1 MTTIRLAETDAEIA
15 RCFPVMQQL
24 RPHLLPE
31 GFVARVRAMQ
41 AEGFAL
47 AFLADEAG
55 TVRAVGGF
63 RVQDM
68 LAHCRTLYVDDLVT
82 DAENR
87 SLGYGRQLLDWLVA
101 QARAHECHLFS
112 LDSGTH
118 RHEAHRFYF
127 RQRLRISS
135 YHFSLQLADPPA

>member
-1 MTTIRLAETDAEIA
+1 MTTIRLAATDVEIA

-24 RPHLLPE
+24 RPHLGPA

-41 AEGFAL
+41 TEGFAL
-47 AFLADEAG
+47 AFLEDDAG
-55 TVRAVGGF
+55 AVRAVGGF

-68 LAHCRTLYVDDLVT
+68 LASGRTLYVDDLVT
-82 DAENR
+82 DAGSR

-101 QARAHECHLFS
+101 RARAQGCHMFS

-135 YHFSLQLADPPA
+135 YHFSLPLADPPA

>member
-1 MTTIRLAETDAEIA
+1 MTTIRLASTDAEIA

-24 RPHLLPE
+24 RPHLRPE
-31 GFVARVRAMQ
+31 GFVARVHAMQ

-47 AFLADEAG
+47 AFLEDDAG
-55 TVRAVGGF
+55 AVRAVGGF

-68 LAHCRTLYVDDLVT
+68 LAHGRTLYVDDLVT
-82 DAENR
+82 DAGSR
-87 SLGYGRQLLDWLVA
+87 SLGFGRQLLDWLVA
-101 QARAHECHLFS
+101 RAGAQGCHMFS

-127 RQRLRISS
+127 RQRMRISS
-135 YHFSLQLADPPA
+135 YHFSLPLAAPPA

>member
-1 MTTIRLAETDAEIA
+1 
-15 RCFPVMQQL
+15 
-24 RPHLLPE
+24 
-31 GFVARVRAMQ
+31 
-41 AEGFAL
+41 
-47 AFLADEAG
+47 
-55 TVRAVGGF
+55 
-63 RVQDM
+63 M
-68 LAHCRTLYVDDLVT
+68 LAHGRTLYVDDLVT

-101 QARAHECHLFS
+101 RARAHGCHMFS

-135 YHFSLQLADPPA
+135 YHFSLPLADPPA

>member
-1 MTTIRLAETDAEIA
+1 MTTIRLAKTDAEIA

-24 RPHLLPE
+24 RPHLRPD

-68 LAHCRTLYVDDLVT
+68 LAHGRTLYVDDLVT

-101 QARAHECHLFS
+101 RARAHGCHMFS

-135 YHFSLQLADPPA
+135 YHFSLPLADPPA